1 MNDATRDAPGALFAV
16 PEVETERQP
25 DGTIYLTSPK
35 PLPDAPRA
43 LGDLLEHYA
52 AATPEATF
60 LAERGGG
67 EGDWQRLSYAAARDR
82 VRAVAGWLLSIGA
95 GPARPLAILSE
106 NSVDHAVM
114 AFGAMHAGVPAATV
128 SAAYSLMSSDHAKLK
143 AMIRLLDPAAIFV
156 SDEAAYARALAA
168 LDGLHSARI
177 VATKPAGTAIAVADL
192 ADPDPAAT
200 EAAFAALTPDTVARL
215 LFTSGSTGTPKAVIN
230 TQRML
235 TTNQMA
241 HRAVF
246 PRIAERPPLLVD
258 WLPWSHTFGANFVF
272 NAALANGG
280 AIHIDAGKPAPP
292 LVHHTIRNI
301 RELKPTIYFNVPRGY
316 ELLAEAAEKDADFAH
331 AFFGADLMFY
341 AGAALPRSCWDK
353 LLELSRQATGRP
365 ITLVSS
371 WGTTETAPSSTYCHW
386 QAETSGNIGI
396 PNPGTTIKLVPNA
409 GKLEIRVKGPNVT
422 PGYFRDP
429 DKTAEAFDE
438 EGFYKPGDAVR
449 FAAPDNPVQGLFFDG
464 RVSEDFK
471 LTSGTWVHS
480 GELRLRGIDALRPLA
495 QDIVVAGE
503 GQDEVGFL
511 IVPAEAAAREIAGA
525 PDAPLA
531 EVLGSAAVRAHV
543 AQGLAR
549 LKAEGGGSSRYAAR
563 ARFTAPPDPDRG
575 EITDKAYMNQR
586 AMLANRGGDLA
597 ALYGSD
603 PSGWIAPA

>member
-1 MNDATRDAPGALFAV
+1 MDDATRDAPGALFAV
-16 PEVETERQP
+16 PEVVTERRP

-35 PLPDAPRA
+35 PLPAAPRA
-43 LGDLLEHYA
+43 LGDWLERYA
-52 AATPEATF
+52 SDTPEATF
-60 LAERGGG
+60 LAERAGG
-67 EGDWQRLSYAAARDR
+67 EGEWQRLSYAEARAR

-95 GPARPLAILSE
+95 GPERPLAILSE

-114 AFGAMHAGVPAATV
+114 ALGAMHAGVPAATV

-143 AMIRLLDPAAIFV
+143 AMIGLLKPAAIFV
-156 SDEAAYARALAA
+156 SDETAYARALAA
-168 LDGLHSARI
+168 LDGVHAAQI
-177 VATKPAGTAIAVADL
+177 VASAPAGRATAVAEL

-200 EAAFAALTPDTVARL
+200 EAAFQALTPDTVARL

-230 TQRML
+230 THRML
-235 TTNQMA
+235 TSNQMA

-246 PRIAERPPLLVD
+246 PAIGARPPVLVD

-280 AIHIDAGKPAPP
+280 AIYIDAGKPAPH

-301 RELKPTIYFNVPRGY
+301 RELRPTVYFNVPRGY
-316 ELLAEAAEKDADFAH
+316 ELLAEAAEKDADFAR
-331 AFFGADLMFY
+331 AFFSADLMFY

-353 LLELSRQATGRP
+353 LLELSAQATGRAV
-365 ITLVSS
+365 TLVSS

-422 PGYFRDP
+422 PGYFRNP
-429 DKTAEAFDE
+429 EKTAEAFDE

-449 FAAPDNPVQGLFFDG
+449 FADPDDPVKGLFFDG

-471 LTSGTWVHS
+471 LTSGTWVNV

-511 IVPAEAAAREIAGA
+511 IVPAEAAAREIAGT
-525 PDAPLA
+525 PDAPLEDA
-531 EVLGSAAVRAHV
+531 LADAAVRAHV
-543 AQGLAR
+543 ARGLAR

-563 ARFTAPPDPDRG
+563 ARFTAAPDPDRG

-586 AMLANRGGDLA
+586 AMLTNRADDLA
-597 ALYGSD
+597 ALFGTD
-603 PSGWIAPA
+603 PAGWIAPA